1 MEPRCVIDP
10 RQEECAGRTESER
23 FGLQHLRRALAIL
36 GDNGLQE
43 ALGTLRSKVREASQ
57 SGLQLGLPGEKTDLS
72 GECGQIGLSPLR
84 MLLFWLHLTNPRII
98 AVV

>member
-1 MEPRCVIDP
+1 MEPRYVIDP

-36 GDNGLQE
+36 GDNGLKE
-43 ALGTLRSKVREASQ
+43 ALSTLRSKVRESFQA
-57 SGLQLGLPGEKTDLS
+57 GLQREMADLS
-72 GECGQIGLSPLR
+72 GENGQIWLSPLR